1 MVVWGND
8 GLNIFTLVVVVVF
21 QRLAARHPVG
31 QTGNG
36 ANYYPF
42 DMCK

>member
-1 MVVWGND
+1 MWGND
-8 GLNIFTLVVVVVF
+8 GLNIFTLVVVVVLGAES
-21 QRLAARHPVG
+21 RADW

-42 DMCK
+42 DMC